1 MPIFKQFFK
10 TWREKDQAEGLG
22 RVYVTERIAKIKQ
35 EVFDASKLHES
46 NQMAAQ
52 YNMVDNGTGK
62 TQVTICIQEI
72 RDCISSIVLAFGI
85 AEDEH
90 LTVKITLKLKLE
102 RKAAE
107 WFLLLKIVVTFTA
120 VQWNAVILRCHHA
133 DFGNRLVQPDL
144 MAIHTYFTRWLIR
157 MNLYEWPRPNHAPK
171 PTCHW
176 GLDKLHERGRTNS
189 YKLALVKYVRIAVR

>member
-62 TQVTICIQEI
+62 TQVTISIQEI
-72 RDCISSIVLAFGI
+72 RDCISSIVLPFGI
-85 AEDEH
+85 GEDEH
-90 LTVKITLKLKLE
+90 LTVKMTLKMKLE
-102 RKAAE
+102 
-107 WFLLLKIVVTFTA
+107 
-120 VQWNAVILRCHHA
+120 
-133 DFGNRLVQPDL
+133 
-144 MAIHTYFTRWLIR
+144 
-157 MNLYEWPRPNHAPK
+157 
-171 PTCHW
+171 
-176 GLDKLHERGRTNS
+176 DKLLNDFC
-189 YKLALVKYVRIAVR
+189 I